1 MSPELE
7 AIAVLRE
14 TLGSDYSDKRQRI
27 LNTAEKISSTGMW
40 TIKGLL
46 YRKWNERSMQIW
58 HELREL
64 VLTFPTANQRQY
76 NADYNL
82 KMLYITAGKKINKY
96 LYSQYYD
103 FDDVIIDFGTS
114 KIDFQNSGRA
124 KMKGITNETII
135 YEAGEKS
142 SYLPYAM
149 KYSGMREH
157 FIKLCYVYD
166 EPCAFPQ
173 HL

>member
-82 KMLYITAGKKINKY
+82 KMLYITAGKK
-96 LYSQYYD
+96 S
-103 FDDVIIDFGTS
+103 
-114 KIDFQNSGRA
+114 
-124 KMKGITNETII
+124 TNTFTLSTMI
-135 YEAGEKS
+135 
-142 SYLPYAM
+142 LM
-149 KYSGMREH
+149 M
-157 FIKLCYVYD
+157 
-166 EPCAFPQ
+166 
-173 HL
+173 